1 MRIDVIPTLG
11 EVRFEL
17 LAGRTAI
24 VIDVLRATTTITAAL
39 ESGSSGVLPAESVQ
53 QAVFLRGK
61 EDVLGGERRCRRIPG
76 FDLGNSPLE
85 YTPEAVGG
93 RRVVLTTTNGTR
105 ALQKAAPADKIVAA
119 SLLNGEACAG
129 AAADWKRDIAIVC
142 AGTAG
147 AFCFEDGLC
156 AGLIVSAL
164 QRLCAGGADVC
175 DLGRSLAACYER
187 HADDPAAPLAAC
199 ASGRRLASIGCEADT
214 AFAAR
219 VNVSEVVPLLKDGVL
234 VPCAPAREHLAR

>member
-1 MRIDVIPTLG
+1 MRIDVIPSLG
-11 EVRFEL
+11 EVRSEL

-24 VIDVLRATTTITAAL
+24 VIDVLRATTTIVAAL
-39 ESGSSGVLPAESVQ
+39 GSGSSGVLAAESVQ
-53 QAVFLRGK
+53 QAVMLRGK
-61 EDVLGGERRCRRIPG
+61 RDVLGGERRCRRIPG
-76 FDLGNSPLE
+76 FDLGNSPPE

-119 SLLNGEACAG
+119 ALLNGETCAR
-129 AAADWKRDIAIVC
+129 AAAGWKRDIALLC

-164 QRLCAGGADVC
+164 QRLCGSAADVC

-199 ASGRRLASIGCEADT
+199 DSGRRLASIGCEADI

-219 VNVSEVVPLLKDGVL
+219 ANVSDIVPLLQDDVL
-234 VPCAPAREHLAR
+234 VPWAPAKEHLPR